1 MGITTLELVKLAQN
15 NDESAKECLMLQ
27 NSPLI
32 KSVIKR
38 YKNKGVEYEDLY
50 QLGSLGF
57 LKAINNFDESF
68 NVKFSTYAV
77 PMIAGEIKRFM
88 RDNGIIKVS
97 RSVKALNIQITKFN
111 EEYINKYNVS
121 PTIEEISKHFNVSNE
136 DIIFAMES
144 NIPPLS
150 LSSVVSDEDSNKEQM
165 LIEKIP
171 ENDMENDMDLFLI
184 TNIIKTMPK
193 RDRKIILLR
202 YFRDKTQKEVAEML
216 GVSQVQVSRL
226 ENKILTAIRNSVE
239 GKDNKKVNI
248 K

>member
-1 MGITTLELVKLAQN
+1 MSVSTIELIKLAQN
-15 NDESAKECLMLQ
+15 NDEAAKEQLMIE

-38 YKNKGVEYEDLY
+38 YKNKGVEYEDLF

-97 RSVKALNIQITKFN
+97 RSVKALNIQISKYN
-111 EEYINKYNVS
+111 EEYITKHNVS
-121 PTIEEISKHFNVSNE
+121 PSIDELSKHFNVSNE

-150 LSSVVSDEDSNKEQM
+150 LSSIVSDEDSNKEQM
-165 LIEKIP
+165 LIEKIA
-171 ENDMENDMDLFLI
+171 ENDMENEMDLFLI
-184 TNIIKTMPK
+184 SNIIKAMPK

-226 ENKILTAIRNSVE
+226 ENKILKAIRNSVE
-239 GKDNKKVNI
+239 GNEGKIMLNK
-248 K
+248 

>member
-1 MGITTLELVKLAQN
+1 MNDNTLELIKLAQN
-15 NDESAKECLMLQ
+15 DDENAKEKLILE

-38 YKNKGVEYEDLY
+38 YRDKGIEYDDLY

-57 LKAINNFDESF
+57 LKAITNFNLDF

-97 RSVKALNIQITKFN
+97 RSVKTLNIQINKYN
-111 EEYINKYNVS
+111 EEFINKYNVS
-121 PTIEEISKHFNVSNE
+121 PTIEDLVEHFKVPKE

-144 NIPPLS
+144 NIPLVS
-150 LSSVVSDEDSNKEQM
+150 LSSVINEDGGNKEQL

-171 ENDMENDMDLFLI
+171 DSDMEKDMELFLI
-184 TNIIKTMPK
+184 KNIISKLPK

-226 ENKILTAIRNSVE
+226 ENKILNYIKETVE
-239 GKDNKKVNI
+239 GKDKV
-248 K
+248 

>member
-1 MGITTLELVKLAQN
+1 MEISTLELVKLAQN
-15 NDESAKECLMLQ
+15 NDEFAKERLMME

-111 EEYINKYNVS
+111 EEYVKAYVEYAKYLINKEDFKDAQRKLRKACKLENNNQEILNLLFYTCYRLVKENLSEYNV
-121 PTIEEISKHFNVSNE
+121 
-136 DIIFAMES
+136 
-144 NIPPLS
+144 
-150 LSSVVSDEDSNKEQM
+150 
-165 LIEKIP
+165 
-171 ENDMENDMDLFLI
+171 
-184 TNIIKTMPK
+184 
-193 RDRKIILLR
+193 
-202 YFRDKTQKEVAEML
+202 KEVFL
-216 GVSQVQVSRL
+216 CG
-226 ENKILTAIRNSVE
+226 
-239 GKDNKKVNI
+239 
-248 K
+248 